1 MAYNEKMAD
10 RVRELLAGTEE
21 EVEEKRMFSGLCFM
35 VNDKMCVAVRP
46 DSIMVR
52 IDPGLSETVLEKEG
66 AGPMV
71 MSGRIMPGFFFIAD
85 DALRTRKQLEYWVN
99 LALDFNKFAKSSK
112 TKKKSAKRAGAKK
125 K

>member
-1 MAYNEKMAD
+1 MAYDEKMAD
-10 RVRELLAGTEE
+10 RVRELLAAAAE

-52 IDPGLSETVLEKEG
+52 IDPALSKTVQEKEG
-66 AGPMV
+66 AAPMV
-71 MSGRIMPGFFFIAD
+71 MSGRVMPGFFFVTN

-112 TKKKSAKRAGAKK
+112 TKKKGAKKAGAKK

>member
-1 MAYNEKMAD
+1 MAYNEKMAN
-10 RVRELLAGTEE
+10 RVRELLAAAEE
-21 EVEEKRMFSGLCFM
+21 VVEEKRMFSGLCFM

-52 IDPGLSETVLEKEG
+52 IDPVLSETVLEKEG

-71 MSGRIMPGFFFIAD
+71 MSGRIMPGFFFITD
-85 DALRTRKQLEYWVN
+85 EALRTRKQLEYWVN

-112 TKKKSAKRAGAKK
+112 TKKKSAKKAGTKK